1 MKELML
7 VLQTM
12 DMNHP
17 RARRCI
23 EHLKKTDLSMAELF
37 IVDMV
42 YGDGFNRG
50 SYLEGFR
57 KLAEGRPL
65 VLLWDDV
72 LIEDIHWLTQLRD
85 IAGKSDVLV
94 VGCQYRIEG
103 SGVKVAGAIVDH
115 TGVMGQIADLPA
127 AETGSIAYVPLIP
140 EGVVFVS
147 EPEKISFDG
156 EYQGSLCEADVCM
169 QAWKIGKRV
178 AVSLDPAI
186 KRMMP
191 PVTDNNPA
199 DREHFDRKW
208 RDFINDSLYTV
219 QELKWLERH
228 LKK

>member
-7 VLQTM
+7 VLRTM

-17 RARRCI
+17 GARRCI

-37 IVDMV
+37 IVDTV
-42 YGDGFNRG
+42 YGTDFNRG
-50 SYLEGFR
+50 GYLEGFR

-65 VLLWDDV
+65 VLLSDDV

-85 IAGKSDVLV
+85 IAAKSDVLV
-94 VGCQYRIEG
+94 VGCQYRLEG

-115 TGVMGQIADLPA
+115 AGVFGQIADLPA
-127 AETGSIAYVPLIP
+127 GAGSMAYVPLIP

-147 EPEKISFDG
+147 EPEKISFDVD
-156 EYQGSLCEADVCM
+156 YQGSLCEADVCM
-169 QAWKIGKRV
+169 QAWKMGKRV

-208 RDFINDSLYTV
+208 RDFINNSLYTV
-219 QELKWLERH
+219 QELKWLERY